1 MNASL
6 ILELN
11 ALLETAGQKL
21 SGLEPPANEAVWDEL
36 SRTLLHLSNKHI
48 PAELCSEIKLV
59 ERIDEVNNLL
69 EEIDMAIVQSNLTVD
84 YETLVACAKAAILRW
99 SGPEGTRAKAL
110 QQGCT
115 IDTEFTRQWL
125 SEWGLSRAVPTR
137 YRNVV
142 VDFLRD
148 NARPKI
154 INEKEDT
161 LAELV
166 QTLVRDLEGA
176 SRIVVIKPGEK
187 ALGKQTSLM
196 SKFAFS
202 LRPEALIP
210 YDQWA
215 RDGIKSA
222 IGARVN
228 NHDYVDYMEK
238 FNTHILAAAENALD
252 THNISEKLLADWQ
265 PIMTKKLFVRRTA
278 DKLFMVLGGFPPKNL

>member
-48 PAELCSEIKLV
+48 PAELCSEIKLF

-84 YETLVACAKAAILRW
+84 YEKLVACAKAAILRW

-115 IDTEFTRQWL
+115 IDKEFTRQWL
-125 SEWGLSRAVPTR
+125 SEWGLSISNPTR
-137 YRNVV
+137 YRENLAV
-142 VDFLRD
+142 FLSD
-148 NARPKI
+148 VARPAILPEPEGSLPKLV
-154 INEKEDT
+154 EK
-161 LAELV
+161 LV
-166 QTLVRDLEGA
+166 IEMQAANAAKDR
-176 SRIVVIKPGEK
+176 
-187 ALGKQTSLM
+187 QTSLM

-202 LRPEALIP
+202 LRPEALVP
-210 YDQWA
+210 YDKRA
-215 RDGIKSA
+215 RAGIKSA
-222 IGARVN
+222 IGARVIE
-228 NHDYVDYMEK
+228 HDYVDYMEK
-238 FNTHILAAAENALD
+238 FNTHILPAAEKALD
-252 THNISEKLLADWQ
+252 THNIPEKLIADWQ

-278 DKLFMVLGGFPPKNL
+278 DKLFMVLGGFDPKNL

>member
-48 PAELCSEIKLV
+48 PAELCSEIKLF
-59 ERIDEVNNLL
+59 ERIDEVNDLL

-84 YETLVACAKAAILRW
+84 YETLMACAKAAILRW

-115 IDTEFTRQWL
+115 IDKEFTRQWL
-125 SEWGLSRAVPTR
+125 SEWGLSISNPTR
-137 YRNVV
+137 YRENLAV
-142 VDFLRD
+142 FLSD
-148 NARPKI
+148 VARPAILPEPEGSLPKLV
-154 INEKEDT
+154 EK
-161 LAELV
+161 LV
-166 QTLVRDLEGA
+166 IEMQAANAAKDR
-176 SRIVVIKPGEK
+176 
-187 ALGKQTSLM
+187 QTSLM

-202 LRPEALIP
+202 LRPEALVP
-210 YDQWA
+210 YDKRA
-215 RDGIKSA
+215 RAGIKSA
-222 IGARVN
+222 IGARVIE
-228 NHDYVDYMEK
+228 HDYVDYMEK
-238 FNTHILAAAENALD
+238 FNTHILPAAEKALD
-252 THNISEKLLADWQ
+252 THNIPEKLIADWQ

-278 DKLFMVLGGFPPKNL
+278 DKLFMVLGGFDPKNL

>member
-1 MNASL
+1 M
-6 ILELN
+6 IFELN
-11 ALLETAGQKL
+11 ALLEAAEQKL
-21 SGLEPPANEAVWDEL
+21 SDLEQHANEAVFEDL

-48 PAELCSEIKLV
+48 PAELCSEIKLF
-59 ERIDEVNNLL
+59 ERIDEVNNLM
-69 EEIDMAIVQSNLTVD
+69 EEIKMAKMPSNLNVN

-99 SGPEGTRAKAL
+99 SGPEGTRATAL

-115 IDTEFTRQWL
+115 IDKEFTRQWL
-125 SEWGLSRAVPTR
+125 TYWGLSRAVPTR
-137 YRNVV
+137 YDNVV

-166 QTLVRDLEGA
+166 QTLVLDLEDA
-176 SRIVVIKPGEK
+176 SRIVVLKPK
-187 ALGKQTSLM
+187 QNALGKQTSLM

-210 YDQWA
+210 YDKWA

-228 NHDYVDYMEK
+228 DHDYVDYMEK
-238 FNTHILAAAENALD
+238 FNTHILVAAETALD
-252 THNISEKLLADWQ
+252 KHNISEKLIADWQ

-278 DKLFMVLGGFPPKNL
+278 DKLFMVLGGFDPKNL